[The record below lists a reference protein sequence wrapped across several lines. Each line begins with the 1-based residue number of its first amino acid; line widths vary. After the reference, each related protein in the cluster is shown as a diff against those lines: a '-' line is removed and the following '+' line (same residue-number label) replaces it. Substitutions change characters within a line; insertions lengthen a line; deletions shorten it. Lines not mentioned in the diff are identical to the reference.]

1 MHILSQLKNHNLM
14 ILEQTWENMD
24 PLSSTI
30 ESIPSWGLQ
39 GPSSSSV
46 GGSLRRRKE
55 RCIKSGIK
63 NSSKLSCSQKSNVY
77 QGLEENNC
85 LGSEFSQR
93 FNDGGELIWDFS
105 LLSQVLC
112 NPYVSVIKSIPKILR
127 PNVVQSYKDILV
139 DINKTLGP
147 LIPMYSC
154 SFFLEL
160 FK

>member
-1 MHILSQLKNHNLM
+1 
-14 ILEQTWENMD
+14 
-24 PLSSTI
+24 
-30 ESIPSWGLQ
+30 
-39 GPSSSSV
+39 
-46 GGSLRRRKE
+46 
-55 RCIKSGIK
+55 
-63 NSSKLSCSQKSNVY
+63 
-77 QGLEENNC
+77 

-147 LIPMYSC
+147 LFPMYSC

-160 FK
+160 FLNQFK